1 MEPIQIQKTDQKLKP
16 LTQQTKEGF
25 LYHRPDEIE
34 KQISHALTLSPDEVI
49 VRAQI
54 SDSEDSGFLKE
65 ESLVYLILAYHN
77 SNDWEAFNSLSDIL
91 IKRIVRQYHSFFRG
105 FDTLSLTEAGDELL
119 TQLFLRILKIEDSKG
134 DYFQVR
140 FWSGI
145 KLLAISIFRKKVS
158 DYKQEKNMVPLSDLA
173 GDELEESENGLDDQ
187 APGTIR
193 PLDPPSATASIETA
207 VLADEGLHSLK
218 EPIRTAYL
226 LHHWAGWQIESK
238 DPLEPTISKHFNVT
252 PKTIRN
258 WLTKAEGDLKKWRG
272 GTNE

>member
-1 MEPIQIQKTDQKLKP
+1 MEPIQIQKTDRKLKP
-16 LTQQTKEGF
+16 LTQRTKEGI
-25 LYHRPDEIE
+25 LYSRPAEIE
-34 KQISHALTLSPDEVI
+34 KQISQALTLLPDAVI
-49 VRAQI
+49 IRAQI
-54 SDSEDSGFLKE
+54 SNSEDPGFLKE
-65 ESLVYLILAYHN
+65 ESLVYLILAYRN
-77 SNDWEAFNSLSDIL
+77 TNDWEVYNSLSDIL
-91 IKRIVRQYHSFFRG
+91 VERCVRQYRSFFRG
-105 FDTLSLTEAGDELL
+105 LDALRLAEAGDELL
-119 TQLFLRILKIEDSKG
+119 AQLFLRILKVEDSKG

-145 KLLAISIFRKKVS
+145 KLLAISIFRKKVN

-173 GDELEESENGLDDQ
+173 GDELEESDNGVDDQ
-187 APGTIR
+187 TPGTIQ
-193 PLDPPSATASIETA
+193 PLDPPSATASIEPA

-226 LHHWAGWQIESK
+226 LYHWAGWQIESK